1 MSVYKCKMCGGNL
14 DIINEENGLCECDSC
29 GSTQTVPLQDD
40 MKKAELYNTAN
51 EYRKNNR
58 FDRAADVYKNMIQ
71 EFPDEAEA
79 YWGMVL
85 SRYGIEYV
93 EDPATKK
100 MIPTCHRT
108 IPVSIFEDSDY
119 RLACE
124 KAKPLARQQYEKEA
138 AVIDQIQKKIFM
150 LVNREEPYDIFISY
164 KELDDNSKERT
175 VDSVLAQDI
184 YERLV
189 AEGYKVFFSRIT
201 LENRL
206 GEDYEPIIYSALRTS
221 KIMLL
226 VGTSRDHMNAP
237 WVRNE
242 WTRYLDMMDEN
253 PGKKTLI
260 PVYSRMDP
268 YDIPGEISG
277 RHLQAQN
284 ADKIGF
290 KQDLLHGI
298 RKIMQGSH
306 STVAPVN
313 YVASGHTN
321 TGGMIE
327 RGFICLKD
335 RNFQEAQD
343 VFNKVLDIDPHSGG
357 AYLGR
362 LMIKRGVSSIEQLKE
377 QVDPM
382 TQESDYQHAVEYGE
396 AKIKKTLRDYEKNI
410 IAANREKALEFIKDR
425 LDKLEDSVQNM
436 RQDILD
442 AQAEITHLTEVI
454 AEKNKLVEQD
464 DKAVAAMNQTRKII
478 LIIHLILWA
487 PDTIGSLFNGDIG
500 SFILDVVVAYLIW
513 RYILG
518 KFVAVFIQKIVGKF
532 KGKIDDLPLAE
543 AIQTINTAQQSISE
557 KTNTI
562 AYTQT
567 EVENLDNK
575 IKMLRANTEQA
586 ADRMALMARRNMTE
600 ELTRIIG

>member
-1 MSVYKCKMCGGNL
+1 
-14 DIINEENGLCECDSC
+14 
-29 GSTQTVPLQDD
+29 
-40 MKKAELYNTAN
+40 
-51 EYRKNNR
+51 
-58 FDRAADVYKNMIQ
+58 
-71 EFPDEAEA
+71 
-79 YWGMVL
+79 
-85 SRYGIEYV
+85 
-93 EDPATKK
+93 
-100 MIPTCHRT
+100 
-108 IPVSIFEDSDY
+108 
-119 RLACE
+119 
-124 KAKPLARQQYEKEA
+124 
-138 AVIDQIQKKIFM
+138 
-150 LVNREEPYDIFISY
+150 
-164 KELDDNSKERT
+164 
-175 VDSVLAQDI
+175 
-184 YERLV
+184 
-189 AEGYKVFFSRIT
+189 
-201 LENRL
+201 
-206 GEDYEPIIYSALRTS
+206 
-221 KIMLL
+221 
-226 VGTSRDHMNAP
+226 
-237 WVRNE
+237 
-242 WTRYLDMMDEN
+242 
-253 PGKKTLI
+253 
-260 PVYSRMDP
+260 
-268 YDIPGEISG
+268 
-277 RHLQAQN
+277 
-284 ADKIGF
+284 
-290 KQDLLHGI
+290 
-298 RKIMQGSH
+298 
-306 STVAPVN
+306 
-313 YVASGHTN
+313 
-321 TGGMIE
+321 
-327 RGFICLKD
+327 
-335 RNFQEAQD
+335 
-343 VFNKVLDIDPHSGG
+343 
-357 AYLGR
+357 
-362 LMIKRGVSSIEQLKE
+362 
-377 QVDPM
+377 M